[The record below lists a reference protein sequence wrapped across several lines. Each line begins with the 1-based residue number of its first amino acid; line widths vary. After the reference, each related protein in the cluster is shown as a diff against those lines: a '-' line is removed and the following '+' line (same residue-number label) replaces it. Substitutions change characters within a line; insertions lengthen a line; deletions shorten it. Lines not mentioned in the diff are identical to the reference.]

1 MGVVYKA
8 EDTQLGRFVAIKFLP
23 DDVAANQPAFD
34 RFRRE
39 ARAAS
44 ALNHP
49 NICTI
54 HEIGEDQGRPF
65 IVMEFLEGKAL
76 REVIIGR
83 HLETERLLDFA
94 IEIADALDA
103 AHTKGIVHRDI
114 KPANLF
120 ITDRGHAKIL
130 DFGLAKVNVVAEKAV
145 ASLATISEQHLTSP
159 GSALGTAAY
168 MSPEQ
173 ALGKDLDGRTDLFS
187 FGAVL
192 YEAATGGPAFRG
204 ETSAA
209 LFNSILNKA
218 PAPPSRA
225 NPELPAELERIIN
238 KALEKDR
245 DVRYQSAAEMRADL
259 KRLKRDTSSGHST
272 VAIAAASAT
281 EGSAIRSSAKLPL
294 ASKSIW
300 KKWGIA
306 GAGVLVAVAI
316 LLYLQCRP
324 SPPPQVSGYVPITT
338 DGNAKGLVGTDGAR
352 LFLSELPPSRNAIS
366 QVSVTGGEI
375 ARISAPKAIMSLLSV
390 SPDGSNLLVADE
402 LGQTSFRGA
411 LWSIPALGGAARKLG
426 DAFGESGAWSP
437 DGQSLAYS
445 DFADL
450 FVAKSDGSEPHKLF
464 SAQDPKNRLN
474 DVAWSPDGSQIRFTV
489 TALGTRFLGAIWQV
503 SADGK
508 DSHQLF
514 PGWLTARDQCCGKWT
529 PDAKYF
535 VFRAQNNIWA
545 LEEKTGL
552 LKKHN
557 PSPVQLTTGA
567 MDFFDP
573 IPSKD
578 GKKLFVTGR
587 LRRGELSRYDVKSG
601 EFVPFL
607 SGISA
612 DSVRFSRDG
621 QWVAYVT
628 FPEGQLWRSNIDGSN
643 RMQLTY
649 PPLTPMLPDWSPDG
663 KQIVFYAFSAGK
675 PTKMYIVSADGGTPD
690 QLIPENPGAEWDT
703 TWSPDGTRIVF
714 GGSVSN
720 ADAVIQI
727 LDLKTHTVSALS
739 GSKGLF
745 SPRWSP
751 NGRYIAAFT
760 HNGASLMLF
769 DFNTQ
774 QWQELAAISCAFN
787 NWSKDSNYV
796 YFLHEEDQPSVMRVR
811 IRDHKLE
818 RVADLKSFRRT
829 GYLGLWLGLAP
840 DDSPLLLRDTGAQ
853 DIYAL
858 DWKAQ

>member
-1 MGVVYKA
+1 
-8 EDTQLGRFVAIKFLP
+8 
-23 DDVAANQPAFD
+23 
-34 RFRRE
+34 
-39 ARAAS
+39 
-44 ALNHP
+44 
-49 NICTI
+49 
-54 HEIGEDQGRPF
+54 
-65 IVMEFLEGKAL
+65 
-76 REVIIGR
+76 
-83 HLETERLLDFA
+83 
-94 IEIADALDA
+94 
-103 AHTKGIVHRDI
+103 
-114 KPANLF
+114 
-120 ITDRGHAKIL
+120 
-130 DFGLAKVNVVAEKAV
+130 
-145 ASLATISEQHLTSP
+145 
-159 GSALGTAAY
+159 
-168 MSPEQ
+168 
-173 ALGKDLDGRTDLFS
+173 
-187 FGAVL
+187 L

-474 DVAWSPDGSQIRFTV
+474 DVAWSPDGSQIRFT
-489 TALGTRFLGAIWQV
+489 
-503 SADGK
+503 
-508 DSHQLF
+508 
-514 PGWLTARDQCCGKWT
+514 
-529 PDAKYF
+529 
-535 VFRAQNNIWA
+535 
-545 LEEKTGL
+545 
-552 LKKHN
+552 
-557 PSPVQLTTGA
+557 
-567 MDFFDP
+567 
-573 IPSKD
+573 
-578 GKKLFVTGR
+578 
-587 LRRGELSRYDVKSG
+587 
-601 EFVPFL
+601 
-607 SGISA
+607 
-612 DSVRFSRDG
+612 
-621 QWVAYVT
+621 
-628 FPEGQLWRSNIDGSN
+628 
-643 RMQLTY
+643 
-649 PPLTPMLPDWSPDG
+649 
-663 KQIVFYAFSAGK
+663 
-675 PTKMYIVSADGGTPD
+675 
-690 QLIPENPGAEWDT
+690 
-703 TWSPDGTRIVF
+703 
-714 GGSVSN
+714 
-720 ADAVIQI
+720 
-727 LDLKTHTVSALS
+727 
-739 GSKGLF
+739 
-745 SPRWSP
+745 
-751 NGRYIAAFT
+751 
-760 HNGASLMLF
+760 
-769 DFNTQ
+769 
-774 QWQELAAISCAFN
+774 CAFN